1 MKKILLIIALCF
13 IFTGCEPL
21 EEYRNSV
28 GVKNANELI
37 KEIKSYYILN
47 QTSTPINTALDV
59 TSFNNARNKI
69 KSGTYTILSKDATND
84 INQIRVDN
92 VVIDDRICS
101 GTINDMNCTKFE
113 KN

>member
-28 GVKNANELI
+28 GIKNANEII

-47 QTSTPINTALDV
+47 
-59 TSFNNARNKI
+59 
-69 KSGTYTILSKDATND
+69 
-84 INQIRVDN
+84 
-92 VVIDDRICS
+92 
-101 GTINDMNCTKFE
+101 
-113 KN
+113 